1 VKFCNLCAGPLAL
14 QIPEDDERERHV
26 CQNCGH
32 IHYINPKVIVGCLPT
47 VGDRIL
53 MCKRAIEPRYGKWTL
68 PAGFM
73 ENGETSAGG
82 AARETWEEA
91 AAKAID
97 LELYRIFDVP
107 HISQVYL
114 FYRCGIENDEFGV
127 GPESLES
134 ALYSEDEIPWDEIAF
149 PTVKKTLKFY
159 LEDLAHS
166 SIQTRVLDIQF
177 EERLKKTN

>member
-1 VKFCNLCAGPLAL
+1 MKFCNLCGGPVAL
-14 QIPEDDERERHV
+14 QIPEGDERERHV

-32 IHYINPKVIVGCLPT
+32 IHYVNPKVIVGCLPT
-47 VGDRIL
+47 VDDRIL
-53 MCKRAIEPRYGKWTL
+53 LCKRAIEPRYGKWTL

-114 FYRCGIENDEFGV
+114 FYRCHIENDEFGV

-134 ALYSEDEIPWDEIAF
+134 ALFTEQEIPWDELAF
-149 PTVKKTLKFY
+149 PVVNKTLEHYFADRTESIFPVHY
-159 LEDLAHS
+159 ENLAFK
-166 SIQTRVLDIQF
+166 R
-177 EERLKKTN
+177 R

>member
-1 VKFCNLCAGPLAL
+1 MKFCGQCGASVTLKVPV
-14 QIPEDDERERHV
+14 DDNRQRHV
-26 CQNCGH
+26 CDACET

-47 VGDRIL
+47 VGDKIL
-53 MCKRAIEPRYGKWTL
+53 LCKRAIEPRYGKWTL

-73 ENGETSAGG
+73 ENGETSADG

-91 AAKAID
+91 AAKAVG
-97 LELYRIFDVP
+97 LVLYRIFDVP

-134 ALYSEDEIPWDEIAF
+134 ALFSEEEIPWDELAF
-149 PTVKKTLKFY
+149 PTVRELLNEFLKDRQIGENPVRNTVIDY
-159 LEDLAHS
+159 P
-166 SIQTRVLDIQF
+166 R
-177 EERLKKTN
+177 R

>member
-1 VKFCNLCAGPLAL
+1 VKFCSLCGGPVAL
-14 QIPEDDERERHV
+14 QIPEGDERKRHV

-47 VGDRIL
+47 VGDLIL
-53 MCKRAIEPRYGKWTL
+53 LCKRAIEPRYGKWTL

-114 FYRCGIENDEFGV
+114 FYRCGIENDEFGI

-134 ALYSEDEIPWDEIAF
+134 ALFSEDEIPWDELAF
-149 PTVKKTLKFY
+149 PTVRELLREF
-159 LEDLAHS
+159 LED
-166 SIQTRVLDIQF
+166 R
-177 EERLKKTN
+177 KTGQYPVRNTVIEYPRR